1 MRSTI
6 VIKGTLSRRR
16 FSLVDVVVIAS
27 LIGIIA
33 SFSVP
38 RFTRLANRARA
49 AQVIALRENLR
60 DAARFAHAQY
70 VASGATLASANIGGN
85 TIELKNG
92 YPDASGNGIGMA
104 VLDPGGFTTR
114 AGAGSI
120 TFFKTGAP
128 SSEQC
133 SVTYGAVTLPNSA
146 LVIANVETSGC

>member
-6 VIKGTLSRRR
+6 VIKATLSRRK

-27 LIGIIA
+27 LIGIIT

-38 RFTRLANRARA
+38 RFTRLANHARA
-49 AQVIALRENLR
+49 AQVIALRDNLR
-60 DAARFAHAQY
+60 DAAMIAHAQY
-70 VASGATLASANIGGN
+70 VSSGATLASATIGGN

-104 VLDPGGFTTR
+104 VRDPGGFTSR
-114 AGAGSI
+114 AGDGSI

-128 SSEQC
+128 SREQC
-133 SVTYGAVTLPNSA
+133 SVTYSAVTRPNS
-146 LVIANVETSGC
+146 VSMIGNVETSGC